1 MRRYLIAIIVSTNV
15 YAVVPTTDVG
25 PAGIRAAAQTT
36 NDTAT
41 MGQYVASVSNTM
53 NNIQKTYEVTN
64 QLQNLQGLQKLQGAS
79 SLCELCTAS
88 DSAQLNDYR
97 NSINTDLC
105 SQFSLAYKNL
115 TGVTNAANSLSD
127 IMKLLS
133 TDPKAAMLSLQQAS
147 VASQQTTNST
157 LAQMQLL
164 QTQMI
169 QKQLAEEKL
178 SKTTQNNMQT
188 SIANSKW

>member
-1 MRRYLIAIIVSTNV
+1 MKKYLLLLTVAISTA

-25 PAGIRAAAQTT
+25 PTGIRSSQEMT
-36 NDTAT
+36 NDAAT
-41 MGQYVASVSNTM
+41 MGQYVASVGSTM
-53 NNIQKTYEVTN
+53 GKIQQTYQVAE
-64 QLQNLQGLQKLQGAS
+64 QMKNLQGLQKLQGAGA
-79 SLCELCTAS
+79 LCELCNAT
-88 DSAQLNDYR
+88 DQAQLNNYR

-105 SQFSLAYKNL
+105 SQFSLAYQNL

-127 IMKLLS
+127 IMRLLS

-164 QTQMI
+164 QTQMV
-169 QKQLAEEKL
+169 QKQLAEEKMGQQATAAMTNV
-178 SKTTQNNMQT
+178 KTGL
-188 SIANSKW
+188 